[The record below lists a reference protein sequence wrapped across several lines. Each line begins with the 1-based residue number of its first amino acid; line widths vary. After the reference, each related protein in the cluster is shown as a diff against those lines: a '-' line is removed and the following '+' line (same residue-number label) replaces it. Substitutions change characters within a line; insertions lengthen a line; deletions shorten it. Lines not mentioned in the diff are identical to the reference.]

1 MLWQTFELRKLP
13 FCIASNAFVCYTGCT
28 LYLAFAVLY
37 NVPFLL
43 AERVDLPCSYTLFL
57 EVSELS
63 QQKLFF
69 DTALATPE
77 KVLLLVMSMCISYT
91 QANIVVPAKLNSVCL
106 C

>member
-1 MLWQTFELRKLP
+1 M
-13 FCIASNAFVCYTGCT
+13 
-28 LYLAFAVLY
+28 YLGFAVLH

-77 KVLLLVMSMCISYT
+77 EVLLLVMSKRIFHI